1 MLVFVTLHYKVLC
14 LECPLSA
21 DAWERA
27 SQALQCKDPNYY
39 HCLRDDNGL
48 VVEHCLG
55 KLWIQPGMYRSQSM
69 AANNYKMI
77 CDVILVLFYIVVQ
90 FDIESVLSYCQEC
103 VRSTTREWPGLTSLS
118 APAPPV
124 QSLCTGPTPCTCV
137 RTPNSGTCYY
147 ILSHATIHLLVII

>member
-39 HCLRDDNGL
+39 HCLRDDNDR
-48 VVEHCLG
+48 VVEQCLG

-69 AANNYKMI
+69 AANNYRMI
-77 CDVILVLFYIVVQ
+77 CDVSLFFFVLYCSPIRCLICFMILPGMCPEYNSRVTRIDVTECASPSCPQ
-90 FDIESVLSYCQEC
+90 SVYWSNAVY
-103 VRSTTREWPGLTSLS
+103 
-118 APAPPV
+118 
-124 QSLCTGPTPCTCV
+124 LCK
-137 RTPNSGTCYY
+137 NS
-147 ILSHATIHLLVII
+147 